1 MKAVLR
7 RVHRIA
13 SLACVAVWLMQ
24 AITGVLLV
32 FQSEMDDAL
41 LGGATVPLDV
51 ASIEARMLQLVR
63 EEPGA
68 SVVVVSATGGAPDR
82 FDILLDRADG
92 AGGDLVRVD
101 GAGTVLRRSASDHD
115 YLQQAS
121 FFGAATALH
130 RTMLQGKVGEILVG
144 ISGLLL
150 LTNVIIGLNLAWPRR
165 GQWWRALRPQASHNA
180 AAGLYAWHRALGLWL
195 GIPAAF
201 LLLLLGVLMA
211 FEDQVKDV
219 LGVHPPKL
227 VAAPAEGAIT
237 AVEAIR
243 IAQARFP
250 EAEFGYFR
258 VPREK
263 RPWYQVRFRQDGE
276 WRKTIGRTDVY
287 VDARTGDVLYEQD
300 ALSAPLPTRIFYALY
315 PLHTGEVAGMAGRI
329 FVLVLGIWLVGTIGL
344 GLCLWW
350 VRRRPRV
357 GTTLSAAPDLHTTRG

>member
-13 SLACVAVWLMQ
+13 SLACVALWLMQ
-24 AITGVLLV
+24 AATGLLLV
-32 FQSEMDDAL
+32 FHSEIDDAL
-41 LGGATVPLDV
+41 VRGASAPLDA
-51 ASIEARMLQLVR
+51 ASIEARMLQLER

-68 SVVVVSATGGAPDR
+68 SVVVLSATGGVPDR

-92 AGGDLVRVD
+92 AGGDLVRID

-121 FFGAATALH
+121 FFGMVTALH
-130 RTMLQGKVGEILVG
+130 KTLLQGKVGEILIG

-195 GIPAAF
+195 GIPAA
-201 LLLLLGVLMA
+201 LVLLLGVLLA
-211 FEDQVKDV
+211 FEDQVKDI

-227 VAAPAEGAIT
+227 VVAPAEGAIT
-237 AVEAIR
+237 AVDAIR
-243 IAQARFP
+243 IAQMRFP
-250 EAEFGYFR
+250 EAKFGYLR
-258 VPREK
+258 MPREK

-276 WRKTIGRTDVY
+276 FRKTIGRTDVY
-287 VDARTGDVLYEQD
+287 VDARTGEVLFEQD
-300 ALSAPLPTRIFYALY
+300 ALRAPLPTRMFNTFN
-315 PLHTGEVAGMAGRI
+315 PLHTGEAGGLAGRI
-329 FVLVLGIWLVGTIGL
+329 FVQTLAIWLLGTMGL
-344 GLCLWW
+344 GLGLWLT
-350 VRRRPRV
+350 RRRARV
-357 GTTLSAAPDLHTTRG
+357 GSTAS